1 MGTEEDHGLWMT
13 PGTRAVHPMEPM
25 IGDWVETERPGIFRK
40 SEVQSLKH
48 PLTGLFHTLV
58 HMWSVP
64 IRKCPIC
71 GSMFRLLF
79 PDPRNTFPGTLIG
92 KTGWSLIYV
101 HAGWLLDIVCFLK
114 TSGHRWVPHTLGS
127 KLTSCGNTLKQVWSE
142 ADLLSTNPWFL
153 WDKVKGHVKRKKL
166 FQNLLSSMKITFVV
180 ACLPLFHTWI
190 FFSGCLI
197 WDLSSSNSNLQVK
210 FNPLPA
216 FTNKMEESILIWLQS
231 CLYGKLNST
240 MAELSSWDSWIQK
253 F

>member
-1 MGTEEDHGLWMT
+1 M
-13 PGTRAVHPMEPM
+13 
-25 IGDWVETERPGIFRK
+25 ETERPGSFRK

-127 KLTSCGNTLKQVWSE
+127 KLTSCGNTLKASLIRSRSFIHKSLIFMRQSKRSCQE
-142 ADLLSTNPWFL
+142 KEIISKSIIINENHLCSGLFTSISYMNLFL
-153 WDKVKGHVKRKKL
+153 WMFNLRFVLLQFQPPGQIQPTACFHKQNGRKHPDLVTKL
-166 FQNLLSSMKITFVV
+166 PV
-180 ACLPLFHTWI
+180 W
-190 FFSGCLI
+190 
-197 WDLSSSNSNLQVK
+197 
-210 FNPLPA
+210 
-216 FTNKMEESILIWLQS
+216 
-231 CLYGKLNST
+231 
-240 MAELSSWDSWIQK
+240 
-253 F
+253 